1 MWEPRKPDIQLSAG
15 HLFDFTRSHPHK
27 PEWDDL
33 SQSPGGAVHS
43 RAIRDLDVHGTNLYQ
58 SARSAHTIKDTGRK
72 RLRERENVSVEKH
85 IACP

>member
-1 MWEPRKPDIQLSAG
+1 
-15 HLFDFTRSHPHK
+15 
-27 PEWDDL
+27 
-33 SQSPGGAVHS
+33 VHS

-58 SARSAHTIKDTGRK
+58 SSRSAHTIKDTGRK